1 MSLPW
6 FDFASL
12 VTAIGILCFFFHAV
26 LYVPLN
32 NCVVVARKN
41 KTRVL
46 HGSRYH
52 IINPIVDEVVSYNWT
67 YNRHVNDHPTD
78 VIRGVNVRTNSFTVR
93 MQSSRFTHPERG
105 TLTVYH
111 SLLLR
116 VEDPVVAVTR
126 NDDALQ
132 FIESGL
138 DPILQRIISGIPADQ
153 LSASLTTIDATIRND
168 LEFSQL
174 LQTVGMVC
182 EKFWLESI
190 DFEES
195 HSQVAHA
202 PELKTSL

>member
-1 MSLPW
+1 MVLLLLIVC
-6 FDFASL
+6 AVIL
-12 VTAIGILCFFFHAV
+12 GAAIYVRKSII
-26 LYVPLN
+26 YVPAN

-46 HGSRYH
+46 RGPSYH

-78 VIRGVNVRTNSFTVR
+78 VIKGVNVRTNSFTVR

-153 LSASLTTIDATIRND
+153 LSASLTAIDANIKKDR
-168 LEFSQL
+168 EFSEL
-174 LQTVGMVC
+174 LENVGMVC

-195 HSQVAHA
+195 TSQVVHA
-202 PELKTSL
+202 PEPKTSV